1 MSLTRGKLAIEA
13 TAIINFCARLF
24 YAAMLLALCI
34 FNSALYMNNSR
45 KFQTWNHGRVV
56 VSEEAIG
63 ELKTA
68 KKEGRFS
75 EALLDRREKLKSDR
89 YCK

>member
-1 MSLTRGKLAIEA
+1 
-13 TAIINFCARLF
+13 
-24 YAAMLLALCI
+24 MLNHGSFFDI
-34 FNSALYMNNSR
+34 SQISR
-45 KFQTWNHGRVV
+45 KFQTWNHGRVI
-56 VSEEAIG
+56 VSNESVK
-63 ELKTA
+63 ELNKA